1 VNFRYAPGRTAAEAE
16 ARLAELCAG
25 GELRIDSNS
34 PSGPVATDNP
44 LARRLAAVGDLPVAP
59 KQAWTPVA
67 EFGLAGLDAINFGP
81 GAPAQAHRRDESI
94 EVAALVRSHRVLEA
108 FAA

>member
-1 VNFRYAPGRTAAEAE
+1 
-16 ARLAELCAG
+16 
-25 GELRIDSNS
+25 
-34 PSGPVATDNP
+34 
-44 LARRLAAVGDLPVAP
+44 
-59 KQAWTPVA
+59 VA